1 MLCREH
7 ADEQCARP
15 RGRIVPSLR
24 STRATAV
31 CGSRRR
37 IGAALLVALLCL
49 AGCARRHGDSLV
61 FWTFGPEGDA
71 VVRLL
76 PDFERAH
83 PDIHV
88 EVQQLPLSA
97 AHQKLLTAI
106 AGDTAPDM
114 AQLGNTW
121 LPEMVALHALTPLQ
135 QRVARSPTMRASD
148 YFASIWA
155 TNVSNG
161 KLYGI
166 PWYVDTRLLFY
177 RSDLLKQ
184 AGFAAPPRD
193 WAEWRRMLAALS
205 HPARKVYGILLP
217 TNEYEQLLSLAL
229 QQPDPL
235 LRDDGTRGNFE
246 SAGFRRAL
254 AFYVDTFRLQQAP
267 DITNVE
273 VSDPWGEFGRG
284 VYAFYLSGPWNVA
297 EFRKRLPASEQGD
310 WATAP
315 LPGPDGPG
323 AGLAGGAS
331 LVVFRA
337 SRHQRAAWA
346 LIEYLSQPQVQQRF
360 YQLTGDMPP
369 RRSSWGS
376 PLLQDDPAMQA
387 FRNQLERVKP
397 TPAVPEWERIAVMMQ
412 QVAARVVAGQLTVD
426 QAVAEMDRQADH
438 ILAKRRSLLGKAEL
452 PP

>member
-1 MLCREH
+1 MK
-7 ADEQCARP
+7 
-15 RGRIVPSLR
+15 LR
-24 STRATAV
+24 AGHVAWWRWLS
-31 CGSRRR
+31 
-37 IGAALLVALLCL
+37 IAAALCL
-49 AGCARRHGDSLV
+49 AACSGRRDDALV

-71 VVRLL
+71 VTRLL

-106 AGDTAPDM
+106 AGGTAPDM

-121 LPEMVALHALTPLQ
+121 LPEMVALHALAPLQ
-135 QRVARSPTMRASD
+135 RRVAASSTVMASD

-155 TNVSNG
+155 TNLSNG
-161 KLYGI
+161 QLYGI

-184 AGFAAPPRD
+184 AGFDAPPRD
-193 WAEWRRMLAALS
+193 WAEWRRMLATLS

-235 LRDDGTRGNFE
+235 LRDDDTRGNFE
-246 SAGFRRAL
+246 SPGFRRAL
-254 AFYVDTFRLQQAP
+254 GFYVDTFRLRQAP
-267 DITNVE
+267 DVTNVE
-273 VSDPWGEFGRG
+273 VSDPWDEFGRG

-315 LPGPDGPG
+315 LPGPEGPG

-337 SRHQRAAWA
+337 SKHRREAWA
-346 LIEYLSQPQVQQRF
+346 LIEYLSQPRVQQRF
-360 YQLTGDMPP
+360 YRLTGDMPP
-369 RRSSWGS
+369 RRSSWNS
-376 PLLQDDPAMQA
+376 PLLQHDPAMQA
-387 FRNQLERVKP
+387 FRDQLERVKP

-412 QVAARVVAGQLTVD
+412 QVAARAVAGELTVD
-426 QAVAEMDRQADH
+426 QAAAEMDRRADA
-438 ILAKRRSLLGKAEL
+438 ILAKRRALLGRQASSR
-452 PP
+452 

>member
-1 MLCREH
+1 MN
-7 ADEQCARP
+7 AG
-15 RGRIVPSLR
+15 RG
-24 STRATAV
+24 
-31 CGSRRR
+31 GWRRGMR
-37 IGAALLVALLCL
+37 VAMAFAALCL
-49 AGCARRHGDSLV
+49 AGCSHGHDDTLV
-61 FWTFGPEGDA
+61 FWTFGPEGEA
-71 VVRLL
+71 VARLL

-83 PDIHV
+83 PDIRV

-106 AGDTAPDM
+106 AGGTTPDM

-121 LPEMVALHALTPLQ
+121 LPEMVALHALAPLQ
-135 QRVARSPTMRASD
+135 QRVAASTTVAPSD

-155 TNVSNG
+155 TNVDAG
-161 KLYGI
+161 QLYGI

-177 RSDLLKQ
+177 RSDLLKR
-184 AGFAAPPRD
+184 AGFDAPPHD

-235 LRDDGTRGNFE
+235 LRDDDSRGNFE

-254 AFYVDTFRLQQAP
+254 AFYVDTFRLRQAP
-267 DITNVE
+267 VVTNVE
-273 VSDPWGEFGRG
+273 VGNPWEEFGKG
-284 VYAFYLSGPWNVA
+284 VYAFYLSGPWNVG
-297 EFRKRLPASEQGD
+297 EFRKRLPANEQDD

-337 SRHQRAAWA
+337 SRHPRAAWT
-346 LIEYLSQPQVQQRF
+346 LIEYLSQAQVQQCF
-360 YQLTGDMPP
+360 YRLTGDMPP
-369 RRSSWGS
+369 RRSSWDS
-376 PLLQDDPAMQA
+376 PLLQNDAAMHA
-387 FRNQLERVKP
+387 FRDQLERVKP

-412 QVAARVVAGQLTVD
+412 QVAARAVAGELTVD
-426 QAVAEMDRQADH
+426 QATAEMDRQADG
-438 ILAKRRSLLGKAEL
+438 ILAKRRWLLRQAEARR
-452 PP
+452 